1 IIKLGTSIELG
12 VYTYGIAV
20 IAPLILFM
28 SFGFNTL
35 IVTDNYLEKQ
45 TMVMLRCYC
54 LVVTL
59 LFYIAIFAFFT
70 NLINM
75 SFLLLI
81 VIEVSKLYEA
91 ALDINFAYIIKLQ
104 KYGEIYYYKI
114 SMTCIQL
121 ILLFIF
127 YVYFHSLTMAV
138 FLYSVIIL
146 IMFIRL
152 NIKHLFRSIS
162 WSVSLILLKLGLPL
176 SITLA
181 F

>member
-1 IIKLGTSIELG
+1 MNKSFACYLLGNILFGVSQWLIILLIIKLGTSIELG

-59 LFYIAIFAFFT
+59 LFYSAIVAFFT
-70 NLINM
+70 NLTHT

-81 VIEVSKLYEA
+81 VVAVSKLAEA
-91 ALDINFAYIIKLQ
+91 ALDINFAY
-104 KYGEIYYYKI
+104 
-114 SMTCIQL
+114 L
-121 ILLFIF
+121 I
-127 YVYFHSLTMAV
+127 
-138 FLYSVIIL
+138 
-146 IMFIRL
+146 
-152 NIKHLFRSIS
+152 
-162 WSVSLILLKLGLPL
+162 
-176 SITLA
+176 
-181 F
+181 